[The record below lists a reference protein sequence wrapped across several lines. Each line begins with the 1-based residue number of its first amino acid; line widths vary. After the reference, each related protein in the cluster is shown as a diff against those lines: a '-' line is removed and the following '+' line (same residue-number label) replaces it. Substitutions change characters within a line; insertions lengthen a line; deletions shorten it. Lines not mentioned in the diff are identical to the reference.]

1 MVGYCVLLL
10 EKWLYKSSRSDYNNI
25 VLASLFV
32 ALVSLWYPLN
42 VLSLLLAIAGLIAT
56 LVDGGLFKGG
66 RVMKKTY
73 LVSLGICEV
82 ETAQGCDP
90 WKREIS
96 DNQRVG

>member
-1 MVGYCVLLL
+1 
-10 EKWLYKSSRSDYNNI
+10 
-25 VLASLFV
+25 
-32 ALVSLWYPLN
+32 
-42 VLSLLLAIAGLIAT
+42 
-56 LVDGGLFKGG
+56 
-66 RVMKKTY
+66 MKKTY